1 VITHTYTE
9 GTVLTG
15 TLRSDDL
22 YRLLRS
28 HGWLYRRSAGD
39 YRLQAS
45 QDRPAKTGPI
55 GRTAGA
61 LRERGFTVTVH
72 LDTTPRPM
80 ADAEAD
86 RETCAAARSDR
97 LHGAADRLT
106 AKAEREAAARRGGSW
121 ITSR

>member
-72 LDTTPRPM
+72 LGSSRDTCNCGNESILK
-80 ADAEAD
+80 DAEL
-86 RETCAAARSDR
+86 RKCSLARGFGPLVSC
-97 LHGAADRLT
+97 HGP
-106 AKAEREAAARRGGSW
+106 ARGS
-121 ITSR
+121 

>member
-1 VITHTYTE
+1 MTPISATSPPAQWGEGRELVITHTYTD

-15 TLRSDDL
+15 THRSDDL

-55 GRTAGA
+55 GRTAAA
-61 LRERGFTVTVH
+61 LRERGFTATVH
-72 LDTTPRPM
+72 LDSTPRRWPTL
-80 ADAEAD
+80 
-86 RETCAAARSDR
+86 RPTAR
-97 LHGAADRLT
+97 L
-106 AKAEREAAARRGGSW
+106 ARRPALTGCTARL
-121 ITSR
+121 IV

>member
-39 YRLQAS
+39 YWLQTS
-45 QDRPAKTGPI
+45 QDRPAKTGPV
-55 GRTAGA
+55 RHTAAA
-61 LRERGFTVTVH
+61 LRERGFTVTM
-72 LDTTPRPM
+72 DRDATPRPM
-80 ADAEAD
+80 AAAEAD
-86 RETCAAARSDR
+86 RETRPA
-97 LHGAADRLT
+97 LT
-106 AKAEREAAARRGGSW
+106 GCTAPPIG
-121 ITSR
+121 